1 MHQKILIG
9 CLLFLSIL
17 TVAADKTI
25 PQLKPEQILSSIEK
39 RLTSEFD
46 AMLENYNEYEKKVNK
61 ECRYFPEGDLFPYVY
76 PALGYLN
83 LCFKNLKYAPQAKQ
97 KIQKLI
103 NSTIKS
109 VTKKVRP
116 RDGNLN
122 KLFSYKKSAT
132 YLGQLNLLLSVY
144 SLVYRDNKYHNLN
157 KHLSLILN
165 KALLNVSGKP
175 LHSYPDYTWPFDT
188 IPVIASLL
196 LYDEAQGTDTYK
208 NIATKHFKWL
218 KTNGSH
224 PLYKLPF
231 SRINPSSYE
240 GKEVPR
246 GCDLSLQLCIL
257 PQINKKYAK
266 QLYQQYLKYF
276 WIKRGA
282 ISGFAEWPNGKS
294 KFQDIDSG
302 PIFMGIGM
310 GATGTGVGAVIAMDD
325 KERMA
330 ILASELLT
338 IDLLRPIFLKI
349 AQNDPTLGKA
359 YPISEKYFTGFL
371 MGDLML
377 FYCVTWRPWKKLER

>member
-1 MHQKILIG
+1 MRQGIAIC
-9 CLLFLSIL
+9 CLFFLSMLSI
-17 TVAADKTI
+17 AAEKTI
-25 PQLKPEQILSSIEK
+25 PQITPEQILSSIEK
-39 RLTSEFD
+39 RLIDEFD
-46 AMLENYNEYEKKVNK
+46 ALLENYNAYEKKVNK

-76 PALGYLN
+76 PALGCLN
-83 LCFKNLKYAPQAKQ
+83 LCFKNPKYAPDAKQ

-109 VTKKVRP
+109 VTNKVRP

-122 KLFSYKKSAT
+122 KLSSYKKSAT

-144 SLVYRDNKYHNLN
+144 SIVYRDNKYHRLN
-157 KHLSLILN
+157 KHLTIILY
-165 KALLNVSGKP
+165 KALLKVSGKP

-188 IPVIASLL
+188 IPVIASLQ
-196 LYDEAQGTDTYK
+196 LYDKAQGTNAYK
-208 NIATKHFKWL
+208 NIAGKHFKWL
-218 KTNGSH
+218 KTQGMH

-231 SRINPSSYE
+231 SRIDPVSYA

-266 QLYQQYLKYF
+266 QLYQQYLKFF
-276 WIKRGA
+276 WIKRGTLA
-282 ISGFAEWPNGKS
+282 GFAEWPNGKS

-302 PIFMGIGM
+302 PIFMGIGL

-325 KERMA
+325 KERVA
-330 ILASELLT
+330 TLASELLT

-349 AQNDPTLGKA
+349 AQNDPTLGNA
-359 YPISEKYFTGFL
+359 YPMSKKYFTGFL

-377 FYCVTWRPWKKLER
+377 FYCVTWQQWEKLER